1 MLNPCG
7 SHSPPLA
14 ALIARV
20 SETDVL
26 LTTGRRLAHL
36 YNTPPLG
43 AGILFLAGQ
52 VLLDLG
58 RVAGLSLVHC
68 PQPVRRAHH
77 RHRPAQQVDAQLL
90 AFAQPVALLAHQLGP
105 GLDDAVAREAQPV
118 GMKPAVAVVGYVLR
132 LDSTKAMMTDPD

>member
-1 MLNPCG
+1 MYITATGMVCSVGLNPCG

-43 AGILFLAGQ
+43 AGIL
-52 VLLDLG
+52 
-58 RVAGLSLVHC
+58 
-68 PQPVRRAHH
+68 
-77 RHRPAQQVDAQLL
+77 
-90 AFAQPVALLAHQLGP
+90 
-105 GLDDAVAREAQPV
+105 
-118 GMKPAVAVVGYVLR
+118 Y
-132 LDSTKAMMTDPD
+132 